1 MTDHVRRKSAA
12 RPPVAEP
19 VVPAAASAGN
29 DGEAAE
35 RALGR
40 AVAAGLPILSVVC
53 AIVVGLVASV
63 GSGLLVLA
71 SGALIGTIALLWA
84 SVRTLSGDAPLPAD
98 LEALSAQNRDVDAL
112 GEDKRRVLRALKDI
126 ENEHAIG
133 KIDDAD
139 YETIAAQYRQEAKA
153 LMREMDQNA
162 APSLAEAERLAREY
176 LAKQGLGAAASPAN
190 GGKVDARAGRATTSA
205 GDTSDGA
212 TAGEQSRVACPVCA
226 TSNEPDAAFCKK
238 CGTAV
243 NAASDSTAKESD
255 ATS

>member
-1 MTDHVRRKSAA
+1 MTDQVRSTATAKATVTESPATPA
-12 RPPVAEP
+12 SRPPP
-19 VVPAAASAGN
+19 
-29 DGEAAE
+29 DGDAAE

-40 AVAAGLPILSVVC
+40 AVAAGLPILSIAG
-53 AIVVGLVASV
+53 AIIVGFVASV

-98 LEALSAQNRDVDAL
+98 LEALAAQNRDVDAL
-112 GEDKRRVLRALKDI
+112 AEDKRRVLRALKDL

-139 YETIAAQYRQEAKA
+139 YETLAMQYRLEAKA
-153 LMREMDQNA
+153 LMREMDHNA
-162 APSLAEAERLAREY
+162 APALAEAERIAREY
-176 LAKQGLGAAASPAN
+176 LAKQGLGAQASATN
-190 GGKVDARAGRATTSA
+190 AGNVDARRSLASHGADPGAG
-205 GDTSDGA
+205 GE
-212 TAGEQSRVACPVCA
+212 TASERLRVVCPTCA
-226 TSNEPDAAFCKK
+226 ASNEPDAAFCKK

-243 NAASDSTAKESD
+243 KAAGATTVKESD